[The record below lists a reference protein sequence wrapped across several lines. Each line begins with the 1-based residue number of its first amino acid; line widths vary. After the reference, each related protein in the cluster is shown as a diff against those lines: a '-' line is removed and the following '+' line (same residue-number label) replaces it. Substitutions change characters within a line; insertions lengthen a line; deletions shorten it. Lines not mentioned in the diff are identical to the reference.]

1 VTAGKPNLRKSLFV
15 NLLVS
20 ELENDRRIRRSIF
33 VDSESLKNSLDRR
46 LDSLVRERKRVGS
59 AGR

>member
-1 VTAGKPNLRKSLFV
+1 MTAGKPNLRKSLFV